1 MRHKK
6 NPLIIISIIAIVTI
20 LTAYLLLWPVPID
33 PAAYSP
39 PEAPELTGV
48 YEPNDYLSNVER
60 LGAGIGLKPGDITID
75 NIQNIDYLFARMA
88 NDGTIIKLSPNGK
101 DHKIFAETNST
112 PLGMKFDS
120 LGNLIVACGDKGL
133 ISINPNGEISTLSTE
148 EGGVPFKFTN
158 DLDISTDGTIY
169 FTDSSF
175 KFSIHELSYE
185 IMEHRPNGRLL
196 AYDPNTKKTTLLID
210 GLHFANGVAISP
222 DQSFLLVCDMEEYRI
237 LKYWLTG
244 KKAGTHET
252 FIDNLP
258 GFPDGISSNGKG
270 IFWLAIVYPRDK
282 VTDTILSPRPFLRK
296 VFTRLPQFMLPSTKN
311 YGFILGLDQNG
322 NVIYNLQDP
331 TGSFAQI
338 INVIQHN
345 GYLYLG
351 SLVESAVGRIA
362 VPEKP

>member
-1 MRHKK
+1 MSNKK
-6 NPLIIISIIAIVTI
+6 TSPITIVIIAIIAI

-48 YEPNDYLSNVER
+48 YEPNDYLSNVES
-60 LGAGIGLKPGDITID
+60 LGTGLSSEPEDIAIDTIN
-75 NIQNIDYLFARMA
+75 NINYIFASMA
-88 NDGTIIKLSPNGK
+88 NGTIVKISPNGK
-101 DHKIFAETNST
+101 DHEIFAETSSI
-112 PLGMKFDS
+112 PLGLKFDPH
-120 LGNLIVACGDKGL
+120 GNLIVACGESGL
-133 ISINPNGEISTLSTE
+133 ISINPIGEISTLTTE

-158 DLDISTDGTIY
+158 DLDISNNGIIY
-169 FTDSSF
+169 FTDSSY
-175 KFSIHELSYE
+175 KFGVHESYDE
-185 IMEHRPNGRLL
+185 IMEHRPNGRFL

-222 DQSFLLVCDMEEYRI
+222 DQSFLLVSDMGKYRI
-237 LKYWLTG
+237 LRYWLTG
-244 KKAGTHET
+244 EKAGTHET

-270 IFWLAIVYPRDK
+270 IFWVAIVIPRDR
-282 VTDTILSPRPFLRK
+282 TADTILFQRPFLRK
-296 VFTRLPQFMLPSTKN
+296 VVSRLPQFMLPSAKN

-331 TGSFAQI
+331 TGSFSQI
-338 INVIQHN
+338 TNVVQHN

-351 SLVESAVGRIA
+351 SLVESAVGKIA